1 MKKNENCNPD
11 TVKKI
16 ITVIIAI
23 LSAIAGALGEA
34 STSFISNLF

>member
-1 MKKNENCNPD
+1 MKKDENCDPN

-34 STSFISNLF
+34 STGFISNIF